1 MACMSL
7 LYASFDN
14 MLMPPPKQRSH
25 QGRGGGEKTGKG
37 ERGTQ
42 TDTKYKIEMCI
53 YSSQSDTKE

>member
-25 QGRGGGEKTGKG
+25 QGRGGGENRKG
-37 ERGTQ
+37 REGY
-42 TDTKYKIEMCI
+42 TDRYQVQDRDVYLQFTE
-53 YSSQSDTKE
+53 